1 MTRPCGPIR
10 SPVPSTTVWRRSGR
24 RAGPPHVPAKS
35 VSLQSAMETAGTLI
49 FAATPFLA
57 VQAFADSEAG
67 KAIFERLKEQK
78 PLLRKRALENERAR
92 RQVRADDPVVSPLY
106 AGGPDTYPGDIGFD
120 PLKFSKD
127 EEALDRYFEYELLH
141 GRWAMLGALG
151 AVVPELLPGNLPD
164 EGKLWWSVGYY
175 KLTSGQDLN
184 YFGVDGLHLAGG
196 QGVLIIAIAQ
206 VLLMFGPEY
215 ARSCGIEALEPLG
228 IFLPGDKTY
237 PGGPLFDPLGLSEDP
252 IRYERNRVC
261 EVKHA
266 RLAMLAWVVFA
277 ALAAARQPIFW
288 WR

>member
-1 MTRPCGPIR
+1 MLARLCVPIQ
-10 SPVPSTTVWRRSGR
+10 SPVTSATVWQ
-24 RAGPPHVPAKS
+24 RAGRQARRPHVPAKS
-35 VSLQSAMETAGTLI
+35 ALETAGILV
-49 FAATPFLA
+49 FAATPFLV

-78 PLLRKRALENERAR
+78 PLLKKQALENEQAR
-92 RQVRADDPVVSPLY
+92 RRVRADDPDVSRLY
-106 AGGPDTYPGDIGFD
+106 AAGPDAYPGDVGFD
-120 PLKFSKD
+120 PLKLSKT
-127 EEALDRYFEYELLH
+127 EETLDRYFEYELLH

-151 AVVPELLPGNLPD
+151 AVAGELLPGNLPA
-164 EGKLWWSVGYY
+164 EAKIWWSVGYY
-175 KLTSGQDLN
+175 KLTSGEDLN
-184 YFGVDGLHLAGG
+184 YFGVEGLRVAGG

-266 RLAMLAWVVFA
+266 RLAMVAWVVFA
-277 ALAAARQPIFW
+277 ALAAARQPILW